1 MISELDASKNKLL
14 YICDDKSCDNTF
26 IDWCK
31 SIKNIELATKVRE
44 GASDIDQI
52 LDEVK
57 KLKMNYVKF
66 GSWIIMLRLAMQV

>member
-1 MISELDASKNKLL
+1 
-14 YICDDKSCDNTF
+14 
-26 IDWCK
+26 
-31 SIKNIELATKVRE
+31 VRE

-66 GSWIIMLRLAMQV
+66 GS